1 MQCFQLHL
9 DAGQPPSRLVDDE
22 HFFSVLKGGSGD
34 EDDEDDGD
42 SDGDNQ
48 KEKASHSRE
57 RAMTT
62 CGDVTQQR
70 R

>member
-9 DAGQPPSRLVDDE
+9 DAGQSPSRHVDDE

-34 EDDEDDGD
+34 DDDEDDGD

-48 KEKASHSRE
+48 KEKASH
-57 RAMTT
+57 
-62 CGDVTQQR
+62 
-70 R
+70 